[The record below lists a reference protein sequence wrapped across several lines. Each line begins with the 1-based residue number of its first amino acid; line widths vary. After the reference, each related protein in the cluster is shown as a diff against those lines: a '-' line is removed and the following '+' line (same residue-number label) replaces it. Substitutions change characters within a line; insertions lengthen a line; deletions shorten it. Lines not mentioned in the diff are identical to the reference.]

1 MIQAGGQ
8 KDPFIECRDV
18 FKFYERAGMEVVAL
32 RGLDLEVQRGE
43 FLAIIGASGSGK
55 STIMNILSGL
65 DKPSAGSARVGDRD
79 LLTLKEKDQVAYRRS
94 EVGFIWQ
101 ATARNLVSYL
111 TARDNVE
118 LPMAITGIPVQ
129 HRHDRATEL
138 LATVGLADKAQRFI
152 HQLSGG
158 ENQRVALA
166 VALANNPPLLLAD
179 EPTGE
184 LDTKTAE
191 EVLHAMQALCHSR
204 GVTIIM
210 VTHYTGVA
218 PFVHRIVQ
226 IRDGRIAAETVM
238 APTYQNRGDTV
249 QEEYLVVDQVGRL
262 QLPRT
267 AMERLKIQGRIR
279 LVEHDDGVFITSP
292 GGSA

>member
-1 MIQAGGQ
+1 MPTIEQQ
-8 KDPFIECRDV
+8 DPFIECRDV

-55 STIMNILSGL
+55 STLMNILSGL
-65 DKPSAGSARVGDRD
+65 DIPSAGSARVGDRD

-101 ATARNLVSYL
+101 ATARNLISYL

-118 LPMAITGIPVQ
+118 LPMAITGIPATQ
-129 HRHDRATEL
+129 RHDRAMEL
-138 LATVGLADKAQRFI
+138 LSTVGLAEKTQRFI

-158 ENQRVALA
+158 EQQRVALA
-166 VALANNPPLLLAD
+166 VALANKPPLLLAD

-191 EVLHAMQALCHSR
+191 EVLTAMQALCHSQ

-210 VTHYTGVA
+210 VTHYMGVA

-238 APTYQNRGDTV
+238 EPTYQNRGDTV
-249 QEEYLVVDQVGRL
+249 QEEYLVVDRVGRL
-262 QLPRT
+262 QLPRA
-267 AMERLKIQGRIR
+267 AMERMKIRGRIR
-279 LVEHDDGVFITSP
+279 LIEQDNGALIIPP
-292 GGSA
+292 GGSS

>member
-1 MIQAGGQ
+1 MPTIEQQ
-8 KDPFIECRDV
+8 DPFIECRDV

-55 STIMNILSGL
+55 STLMNILSGL
-65 DKPSAGSARVGDRD
+65 DIPSAGSARVGDRD

-101 ATARNLVSYL
+101 ATARNLISYL

-118 LPMAITGIPVQ
+118 LPMAITGIPATQ
-129 HRHDRATEL
+129 RHDRAMEL
-138 LATVGLADKAQRFI
+138 LSTVGLAEKTQRFI

-158 ENQRVALA
+158 EQQRVALA
-166 VALANNPPLLLAD
+166 VALANKPPLLLAD

-191 EVLHAMQALCHSR
+191 EVLTAMQALCHSQ

-238 APTYQNRGDTV
+238 EPTYQNRGDTV

-262 QLPRT
+262 QLPRA
-267 AMERLKIQGRIR
+267 AMERMKIRGRIR
-279 LVEHDDGVFITSP
+279 LIEQDNGALIIPP
-292 GGSA
+292 GGGS

>member
-1 MIQAGGQ
+1 MMPTIEQQ
-8 KDPFIECRDV
+8 DPFIECRDV

-55 STIMNILSGL
+55 STLMNILSGL
-65 DKPSAGSARVGDRD
+65 DIPSAGSARVGDRD

-101 ATARNLVSYL
+101 ATARNLISYL

-118 LPMAITGIPVQ
+118 LPMAITGIPATQ
-129 HRHDRATEL
+129 RHDRAMEL
-138 LATVGLADKAQRFI
+138 LSTVGLAEKTQRFI

-158 ENQRVALA
+158 EQQRVALA
-166 VALANNPPLLLAD
+166 VALANKPPLLLAD

-191 EVLHAMQALCHSR
+191 EVLTAMQALCHSQ

-210 VTHYTGVA
+210 VTHYMGVA

-238 APTYQNRGDTV
+238 EPTYQNRGDTV
-249 QEEYLVVDQVGRL
+249 QEEYLVVDRVGRL
-262 QLPRT
+262 QLPRA
-267 AMERLKIQGRIR
+267 AMERMKIRGRIR
-279 LVEHDDGVFITSP
+279 LIEQDNGALIIPP
-292 GGSA
+292 GGSS